1 MEITEVLRRG
11 IVTEKSVK
19 LQERNQYTFKVAL
32 DANKIDIRR
41 AVESLFNV
49 HVIKVNVMRMP
60 GKPHWSRNAST
71 SGVMRPRSSAMSG
84 RLPSSART
92 VSKKSTPGP
101 STQRPISA
109 VGLPAGTSQ

>member
-32 DANKIDIRR
+32 EATKIDIRR

-49 HVIKVNVMRMP
+49 RVIKVNVMRMP
-60 GKPHWSRNAST
+60 GKPKWIRRRGVAPRPVPSREW
-71 SGVMRPRSSAMSG
+71 
-84 RLPSSART
+84 
-92 VSKKSTPGP
+92 KKAIVTIAEGQ
-101 STQRPISA
+101 TIDILKA
-109 VGLPAGTSQ
+109 